1 MSLAAVPL
9 RVMLLITGLARGGA
23 EAQAAGL
30 ALELRRR
37 GCEVSVVSMLPPVAF
52 VEELKRGGV
61 DVHSLGMR
69 PGKPGPRGLWRF
81 VKLLRDVRPTV
92 LHAHLF
98 HANLLA
104 RLTRLICP
112 VPVLLS
118 TIHSLAESGRNAT
131 GVSARDW
138 LYRCTDWLSDRTVSV
153 SEAVS
158 ARHLESRAVSPR
170 ASVVIPN
177 GVRLE
182 TLVVPAETRARV
194 RRELE
199 IHDEFAW
206 LTAGRLMWKK
216 DHATML
222 QAMARQPEG
231 ILFIAGEGPLEKE
244 LRAQAETLGAR
255 VRFLGLREDIPDLM
269 SACDGFVMSSVV
281 EGLPM
286 ALIEAAMAGLP
297 AVATDAGGV
306 REVIRDGETGFVV
319 PARDAEVLGEAMR
332 RLAGMP
338 AEARGEMGS
347 TARRNAIERFSL
359 SEAATRSEALYRTC
373 LREAERQLLP

>member
-1 MSLAAVPL
+1 M
-9 RVMLLITGLARGGA
+9 
-23 EAQAAGL
+23 
-30 ALELRRR
+30 
-37 GCEVSVVSMLPPVAF
+37 
-52 VEELKRGGV
+52 
-61 DVHSLGMR
+61 
-69 PGKPGPRGLWRF
+69 
-81 VKLLRDVRPTV
+81 
-92 LHAHLF
+92 
-98 HANLLA
+98 
-104 RLTRLICP
+104 
-112 VPVLLS
+112 
-118 TIHSLAESGRNAT
+118 
-131 GVSARDW
+131 
-138 LYRCTDWLSDRTVSV
+138 
-153 SEAVS
+153 
-158 ARHLESRAVSPR
+158 
-170 ASVVIPN
+170 IPN

-222 QAMARQPEG
+222 QAMARQPAG

>member
-1 MSLAAVPL
+1 MSATAEPL
-9 RVMLLITGLARGGA
+9 RVMMLITGLARGGA
-23 EAQAAGL
+23 EAQLAGL
-30 ALELRRR
+30 ALELRGR

-52 VEELKRGGV
+52 AEELRSGGV
-61 DVHSLGMR
+61 DVHSLGMK

-81 VKLLRDVRPTV
+81 VMLLREARPHV

-104 RLTRLICP
+104 RLTRLLCP

-118 TIHSLAESGRNAT
+118 TIHSLAESGRDSSK
-131 GVSARDW
+131 VRLRDG

-158 ARHLESRAVSPR
+158 ARHLESRAVTPR
-170 ASVVIPN
+170 SALVIPN
-177 GVRLE
+177 GVAPE
-182 TLVVPAETRARV
+182 PFANGEETRARV

-199 IHDEFAW
+199 LGDEFAW
-206 LTAGRLMWKK
+206 LAAGRLMWKK

-222 QAMARQPEG
+222 SAMAQQPAG
-231 ILFIAGEGPLEKE
+231 ILLIAGEGPLEKE
-244 LRAQAETLGAR
+244 LRKQAEALEAR
-255 VRFLGLREDIPDLM
+255 VRFLGLREDIPYLM

-319 PARDAEVLGEAMR
+319 PARDAAALGEAMR

-338 AEARGEMGS
+338 AEARGEMGEA
-347 TARRNAIERFSL
+347 ARRNAVERFSL
-359 SEAATRSEALYRTC
+359 SETAARWEALYREC
-373 LREAERQLLP
+373 LREAENELLP